1 MIVTALFFFWQKLSR
16 DYFSNG
22 YFYYYRVPIPEHT
35 TAWQVSMKLKD
46 DYKVSRHSQVRQR
59 RKENGLAVCNFVIF
73 RDMAIIV
80 ATEGEHETLKRRNFR
95 DIRKKSLVIDGY
107 ELKPIALK
115 KGGRLKISVFRTEK
129 KFKEAK
135 KTLEKIALHSPRKV
149 EFHLRKF
156 APYTFEGM
164 QNQRFE
170 LLKMVNVKRKKA
182 GLKPIKWAE
191 TKPYWEKKKE
201 HKTNS

>member
-1 MIVTALFFFWQKLSR
+1 MIVTALFIFWQKLSR

-22 YFYYYRVPIPEHT
+22 YFYYYLVRIPSHT

-59 RKENGLAVCNFVIF
+59 RKEKGLAVCNFVIF
-73 RDMAIIV
+73 KDIAIIV
-80 ATEGEHETLKRRNFR
+80 ATEGEHETLKRRNFK
-95 DIRKKSLVIDGY
+95 DIRKKSLVIYDY

-115 KGGRLKISVFRTEK
+115 QGGRLKISVFRTEK
-129 KFKEAK
+129 IFKDAK
-135 KTLEKIALHSPRKV
+135 KTLEKIALHSARKV
-149 EFHLRKF
+149 EFHLKKF
-156 APYTFEGM
+156 SPYTFEGL

-170 LLKMVNVKRKKA
+170 LLKMVNTKRKKA

-201 HKTNS
+201 NKAKS